1 MRRIFDHSLSY
12 SGRSTTKA
20 TPAKLNASDDRSDS
34 SSSHGGS
41 CTPRTRGGSAEFFPY
56 DTRLPEPWQPVP
68 CVDIDVEHQRF
79 VGLACRADLYE
90 GNTCR
95 PETPERKPDHD
106 LHHCNGI
113 AALHLACQRGSPCLR
128 EGAAG
133 VDRQDHAC
141 DVTRFVGGQEQ
152 YCVRDFDRVNPG
164 DR

>member
-1 MRRIFDHSLSY
+1 MPPF
-12 SGRSTTKA
+12 
-20 TPAKLNASDDRSDS
+20 
-34 SSSHGGS
+34 
-41 CTPRTRGGSAEFFPY
+41 AE
-56 DTRLPEPWQPVP
+56 
-68 CVDIDVEHQRF
+68 
-79 VGLACRADLYE
+79 LAA
-90 GNTCR
+90 R

-106 LHHCNGI
+106 LHHCIGI
-113 AALHLACQRGSPCLR
+113 AAFVQAEVQRGPHVCTLCSQSCQPIHLACQRGSPCLR